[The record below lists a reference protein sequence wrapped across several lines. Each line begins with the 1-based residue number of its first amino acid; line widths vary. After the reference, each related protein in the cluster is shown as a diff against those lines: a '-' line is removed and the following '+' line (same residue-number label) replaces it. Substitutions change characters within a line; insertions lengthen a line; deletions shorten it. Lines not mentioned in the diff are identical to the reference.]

1 MSIMDVFGRGAM
13 PQFNMRGAGTST
25 PFRDLGTEAL
35 RTQAAGEELRALQE
49 EKFSSDMGKVSDGLD
64 YLKELMSPEDQEEEL
79 LEDLPLEAITPIMG
93 PSGDDEATGK
103 FTPSYD
109 VEPTF
114 TQKAVE
120 GGKNIFQKGVDF
132 VKNNPIESALTAG
145 SFFNLP
151 LAAIMGGYYLGKE
164 NPIPSAEDAVEYG
177 NFEEGNL
184 GVAMDKSGFFDQ
196 GSIQRQRE
204 LNDALEDPN
213 ADLPSWYDEMDHEG
227 SMAGAYDTREF
238 AYGGRV
244 GFEEG
249 GGLFE
254 RTSQIPEMFT
264 TDELPSDPLS
274 QIVKMGMA
282 VRAPLLDVVEMLGLG
297 AKESARVVSDLVKKG
312 YDVTEPL
319 RDVAGDAIADTAE
332 FIQKDARDMGRFMS
346 PTYYADRFIVPA
358 LRGEEAR
365 TDTETRLRK
374 DLSNRGRSSATQERT
389 EMLKQKL
396 FEETFGKDTQGRSAL
411 ARPVEIDLG
420 DGISVDYADGGRV
433 GLNTGGMPFGYTPFM
448 NMQQGIDYYSQFA
461 NPTYGNA
468 VVEESQ
474 QQDQSS
480 VADDVLGQEENL
492 GTLIDPRGGR
502 GPEDRGS
509 FADRFGTAED
519 QGYGYSGTP
528 GEGGSGTFKNPAFG
542 DYGDTFTPGPGIGMA
557 YDEYGRLQ
565 NIGVLNDLG
574 LNLYDAAY
582 PIAKMKPGIPGI
594 VENIFNANK
603 NYQEKKA
610 KEEQEAKQKQV
621 QEDAVALSNE
631 IKDQF
636 ASYNVGGGDKK
647 NKPSTGTG
655 TFSGGTVSGFTG
667 QGQSPH
673 SSMSTAGKNKNTNKN
688 KNKNKNDGVG
698 GGAGP
703 KGGTGSPGDT
713 GRQGRS
719 RCFVKGTMVEM
730 ADGTTKEITTITPGM
745 ETRGGTVEFVLQGL
759 PVDIWDYKG
768 VKVSG
773 THWVVEDNQLIA
785 VEDSKHGIKT
795 DMFEPV
801 YSMKTSKQRMW
812 VKGIEFGDFESGTD
826 EDWEPY
832 FEKVRQDLNKKLHE
846 KRKEN
851 QQSDERV

>member
-120 GGKNIFQKGVDF
+120 GGKNLIQKGVDF

-151 LAAIMGGYYLGKE
+151 LAAIMGGYYLGKD
-164 NPIPSAEDAVEYG
+164 NPIPTAEDAVEYG

-282 VRAPLLDVVEMLGLG
+282 ARAPLLDVVEMLGLG
-297 AKESARVVSDLVKKG
+297 AKESARVVSDLVKQG

-319 RDVAGDAIADTAE
+319 RDAAGDAIADTAE

-396 FEETFGKDTQGRSAL
+396 FEETFGKDTQGSSAL

-461 NPTYGNA
+461 NPTFGNA
-468 VVEESQ
+468 AVEESQ

-542 DYGDTFTPGPGIGMA
+542 DYGDTFTPGPGIGDA
-557 YDEYGRLQ
+557 YDPYGRLRD
-565 NIGVLNDLG
+565 IGIFNDLG

-582 PIAKMKPGIPGI
+582 PFATDPVGSFANLFRNRQEEEAYDKTTLAETTKMLQDNYAKQQK
-594 VENIFNANK
+594 
-603 NYQEKKA
+603 
-610 KEEQEAKQKQV
+610 QEAEAAAAAREAAARETELANAAEAAAAREKLKQ
-621 QEDAVALSNE
+621 A
-631 IKDQF
+631 
-636 ASYNVGGGDKK
+636 ASYKQYTGGRGAKIGSLGAGGGQRR
-647 NKPSTGTG
+647 SAGL
-655 TFSGGTVSGFTG
+655 SGSGSGAGKGGLGAGG
-667 QGQSPH
+667 QG
-673 SSMSTAGKNKNTNKN
+673 GKNK
-688 KNKNKNDGVG
+688 
-698 GGAGP
+698 
-703 KGGTGSPGDT
+703 GTA
-713 GRQGRS
+713 R
-719 RCFVKGTMVEM
+719 F
-730 ADGTTKEITTITPGM
+730 
-745 ETRGGTVEFVLQGL
+745 
-759 PVDIWDYKG
+759 
-768 VKVSG
+768 
-773 THWVVEDNQLIA
+773 
-785 VEDSKHGIKT
+785 
-795 DMFEPV
+795 
-801 YSMKTSKQRMW
+801 
-812 VKGIEFGDFESGTD
+812 
-826 EDWEPY
+826 
-832 FEKVRQDLNKKLHE
+832 
-846 KRKEN
+846 
-851 QQSDERV
+851 

>member
-120 GGKNIFQKGVDF
+120 GGKNLIQKGVDF

-151 LAAIMGGYYLGKE
+151 LAAIMGGYYLGKD
-164 NPIPSAEDAVEYG
+164 NPIPTAEDAVEYG

-282 VRAPLLDVVEMLGLG
+282 ARAPLLDVVEMLGLG
-297 AKESARVVSDLVKKG
+297 AKESARVVSDLVKQG

-319 RDVAGDAIADTAE
+319 RDAAGDAIADTAE

-396 FEETFGKDTQGRSAL
+396 FEETFGKDTQGSSAL

-461 NPTYGNA
+461 NPTFGNA
-468 VVEESQ
+468 AVEESQ

-542 DYGDTFTPGPGIGMA
+542 DYGDTFTPGPGIGDA
-557 YDEYGRLQ
+557 YDPYGRLRD
-565 NIGVLNDLG
+565 IGIFNDLG

-582 PIAKMKPGIPGI
+582 PFATDPVGSFANLFRNRQEEEAYDKTTLAETTKMLQDNYAKQQK
-594 VENIFNANK
+594 
-603 NYQEKKA
+603 
-610 KEEQEAKQKQV
+610 QEAEAAAAAREAAAREAELANAAEAAAAREKLKQ
-621 QEDAVALSNE
+621 A
-631 IKDQF
+631 
-636 ASYNVGGGDKK
+636 ASYKQYTGGRGAKIGSLGAGGGQRR
-647 NKPSTGTG
+647 SAGL
-655 TFSGGTVSGFTG
+655 SGSGSGAGKGGLGAGG
-667 QGQSPH
+667 QK
-673 SSMSTAGKNKNTNKN
+673 GKNK
-688 KNKNKNDGVG
+688 
-698 GGAGP
+698 
-703 KGGTGSPGDT
+703 GTA
-713 GRQGRS
+713 R
-719 RCFVKGTMVEM
+719 F
-730 ADGTTKEITTITPGM
+730 
-745 ETRGGTVEFVLQGL
+745 
-759 PVDIWDYKG
+759 
-768 VKVSG
+768 
-773 THWVVEDNQLIA
+773 
-785 VEDSKHGIKT
+785 
-795 DMFEPV
+795 
-801 YSMKTSKQRMW
+801 
-812 VKGIEFGDFESGTD
+812 
-826 EDWEPY
+826 
-832 FEKVRQDLNKKLHE
+832 
-846 KRKEN
+846 
-851 QQSDERV
+851 

>member
-120 GGKNIFQKGVDF
+120 GGKNLIQKGVDF

-151 LAAIMGGYYLGKE
+151 LAAIMGGYYLGKD
-164 NPIPSAEDAVEYG
+164 NPIPTAEDAVEYG

-282 VRAPLLDVVEMLGLG
+282 ARAPLLDVVEMLGLG
-297 AKESARVVSDLVKKG
+297 AKESARVVSDLVKQG

-319 RDVAGDAIADTAE
+319 RDAAGDAIADTAE

-396 FEETFGKDTQGRSAL
+396 FEETFGKDTQGSSAL

-461 NPTYGNA
+461 NPTFGNA
-468 VVEESQ
+468 AVEESQ

-542 DYGDTFTPGPGIGMA
+542 DYGDTFTPGPGIGDA
-557 YDEYGRLQ
+557 YDPYGRLRD
-565 NIGVLNDLG
+565 IGIFNDLG

-582 PIAKMKPGIPGI
+582 PFATDPVGSFANLFRNRQEEEAYDKTTLAETTKMLQDNYAKQQK
-594 VENIFNANK
+594 
-603 NYQEKKA
+603 
-610 KEEQEAKQKQV
+610 QEAEAAAAAREAAAREAELANAAEAAAAREKLKQ
-621 QEDAVALSNE
+621 A
-631 IKDQF
+631 
-636 ASYNVGGGDKK
+636 ASYKQYTGGRGAKIGSLGAGGGQKR
-647 NKPSTGTG
+647 SAGL
-655 TFSGGTVSGFTG
+655 SGSGSGAGKGGLGAGG
-667 QGQSPH
+667 QG
-673 SSMSTAGKNKNTNKN
+673 GKNK
-688 KNKNKNDGVG
+688 
-698 GGAGP
+698 
-703 KGGTGSPGDT
+703 GTA
-713 GRQGRS
+713 R
-719 RCFVKGTMVEM
+719 F
-730 ADGTTKEITTITPGM
+730 
-745 ETRGGTVEFVLQGL
+745 
-759 PVDIWDYKG
+759 
-768 VKVSG
+768 
-773 THWVVEDNQLIA
+773 
-785 VEDSKHGIKT
+785 
-795 DMFEPV
+795 
-801 YSMKTSKQRMW
+801 
-812 VKGIEFGDFESGTD
+812 
-826 EDWEPY
+826 
-832 FEKVRQDLNKKLHE
+832 
-846 KRKEN
+846 
-851 QQSDERV
+851 

>member
-120 GGKNIFQKGVDF
+120 GGKNLIQKGVDF

-151 LAAIMGGYYLGKE
+151 LAAIMGGYYLGKD
-164 NPIPSAEDAVEYG
+164 NPIPTAEDAVEYG

-282 VRAPLLDVVEMLGLG
+282 ARAPLLDVVEMLGLG
-297 AKESARVVSDLVKKG
+297 AKESARVVSDLVKQG

-319 RDVAGDAIADTAE
+319 RDAAGDAIADTAE

-396 FEETFGKDTQGRSAL
+396 FEETFGKDTQGSSAL

-461 NPTYGNA
+461 NPTFGNA
-468 VVEESQ
+468 AVEESQ

-542 DYGDTFTPGPGIGMA
+542 DYGDTFTPGPGIGDA
-557 YDEYGRLQ
+557 YDPYGRLRD
-565 NIGVLNDLG
+565 IGIFNDLG

-582 PIAKMKPGIPGI
+582 PFATDPVGSFANLFRNRQEEEAYDKTTLAETTKMLQDNYAKQQK
-594 VENIFNANK
+594 
-603 NYQEKKA
+603 
-610 KEEQEAKQKQV
+610 QEAEAAAAAREAAAREAELANAAEAAAAREKLKQ
-621 QEDAVALSNE
+621 A
-631 IKDQF
+631 
-636 ASYNVGGGDKK
+636 ASYKQYTGGRGAKIGSLGAGGGQRR
-647 NKPSTGTG
+647 SAGL
-655 TFSGGTVSGFTG
+655 SGSGSGAGKGGLGAGG
-667 QGQSPH
+667 QG
-673 SSMSTAGKNKNTNKN
+673 GKNK
-688 KNKNKNDGVG
+688 
-698 GGAGP
+698 
-703 KGGTGSPGDT
+703 GTA
-713 GRQGRS
+713 R
-719 RCFVKGTMVEM
+719 F
-730 ADGTTKEITTITPGM
+730 
-745 ETRGGTVEFVLQGL
+745 
-759 PVDIWDYKG
+759 
-768 VKVSG
+768 
-773 THWVVEDNQLIA
+773 
-785 VEDSKHGIKT
+785 
-795 DMFEPV
+795 
-801 YSMKTSKQRMW
+801 
-812 VKGIEFGDFESGTD
+812 
-826 EDWEPY
+826 
-832 FEKVRQDLNKKLHE
+832 
-846 KRKEN
+846 
-851 QQSDERV
+851 

>member
-120 GGKNIFQKGVDF
+120 GGKNLIQKGVDF

-151 LAAIMGGYYLGKE
+151 LAAIMGGYYLGKD
-164 NPIPSAEDAVEYG
+164 NPIPTAEDAVEYG

-204 LNDALEDPN
+204 LNDALEDLN

-282 VRAPLLDVVEMLGLG
+282 ARAPLLDVVEMLGLG
-297 AKESARVVSDLVKKG
+297 AKESARVVSDLVKQG

-319 RDVAGDAIADTAE
+319 RDAAGDAIADTAE

-396 FEETFGKDTQGRSAL
+396 FEETFGKDTQGSSAL

-461 NPTYGNA
+461 NPTFGNA
-468 VVEESQ
+468 AVEESQ

-519 QGYGYSGTP
+519 RGYGYSGTP

-542 DYGDTFTPGPGIGMA
+542 DYGDTFTPGPGIGDA
-557 YDEYGRLQ
+557 YDPYGRLRD
-565 NIGVLNDLG
+565 IGIFNDLG

-582 PIAKMKPGIPGI
+582 PFATDPVGSFANLFRNRQEEEAYDKTTLAETTKMLQDNYAKQQK
-594 VENIFNANK
+594 
-603 NYQEKKA
+603 
-610 KEEQEAKQKQV
+610 QEAEAAAAAREAAAREAELANAAEAAAAREKLKQ
-621 QEDAVALSNE
+621 A
-631 IKDQF
+631 
-636 ASYNVGGGDKK
+636 ASYKQYTGGRGAKIGSLGAGGGQKR
-647 NKPSTGTG
+647 SAGL
-655 TFSGGTVSGFTG
+655 SGSGSGAGKGGLGAGG
-667 QGQSPH
+667 QG
-673 SSMSTAGKNKNTNKN
+673 GKNK
-688 KNKNKNDGVG
+688 
-698 GGAGP
+698 
-703 KGGTGSPGDT
+703 GTA
-713 GRQGRS
+713 R
-719 RCFVKGTMVEM
+719 F
-730 ADGTTKEITTITPGM
+730 
-745 ETRGGTVEFVLQGL
+745 
-759 PVDIWDYKG
+759 
-768 VKVSG
+768 
-773 THWVVEDNQLIA
+773 
-785 VEDSKHGIKT
+785 
-795 DMFEPV
+795 
-801 YSMKTSKQRMW
+801 
-812 VKGIEFGDFESGTD
+812 
-826 EDWEPY
+826 
-832 FEKVRQDLNKKLHE
+832 
-846 KRKEN
+846 
-851 QQSDERV
+851 

>member
-49 EKFSSDMGKVSDGLD
+49 EKFSSDMGKISDGLD
-64 YLKELMSPEDQEEEL
+64 YLKDLMSPEDQEEEL
-79 LEDLPLEAITPIMG
+79 LEDLPLEAIIPMMG

-103 FTPSYD
+103 FESGQ
-109 VEPTF
+109 TF
-114 TQKAVE
+114 TEDLTQSAADFLDLNQE
-120 GGKNIFQKGVDF
+120 GREILGNAIEAPKEGIDFFVDEF
-132 VKNNPIESALTAG
+132 ESGYNP
-145 SFFNLP
+145 
-151 LAAIMGGYYLGKE
+151 
-164 NPIPSAEDAVEYG
+164 
-177 NFEEGNL
+177 EERN
-184 GVAMDKSGFFDQ
+184 
-196 GSIQRQRE
+196 
-204 LNDALEDPN
+204 
-213 ADLPSWYDEMDHEG
+213 
-227 SMAGAYDTREF
+227 
-238 AYGGRV
+238 
-244 GFEEG
+244 
-249 GGLFE
+249 
-254 RTSQIPEMFT
+254 
-264 TDELPSDPLS
+264 
-274 QIVKMGMA
+274 
-282 VRAPLLDVVEMLGLG
+282 
-297 AKESARVVSDLVKKG
+297 
-312 YDVTEPL
+312 
-319 RDVAGDAIADTAE
+319 
-332 FIQKDARDMGRFMS
+332 
-346 PTYYADRFIVPA
+346 
-358 LRGEEAR
+358 
-365 TDTETRLRK
+365 
-374 DLSNRGRSSATQERT
+374 
-389 EMLKQKL
+389 
-396 FEETFGKDTQGRSAL
+396 SAL
-411 ARPVEIDLG
+411 AITGEAYRAAEPYIKDALKGTSNFFIDQYNKYKNTPIENYEYETDFYQDLFGDKTREEEINS
-420 DGISVDYADGGRV
+420 IPIYADGGRV

-461 NPTYGNA
+461 NPTFGNA
-468 VVEESQ
+468 AVEESQ

-528 GEGGSGTFKNPAFG
+528 GEGGSATFNNPAYG
-542 DYGDTFTPGPGIGMA
+542 SSLLGTGTGDTFTPAPGIGMA
-557 YDEYGRLQ
+557 YDEYGRLR

-594 VENIFNANK
+594 FENIFNANK

-610 KEEQEAKQKQV
+610 QEERDALAQQV
-621 QEDAVALSNE
+621 KDDAIALSTD
-631 IKDQF
+631 IKDRF
-636 ASYNVGGGDKK
+636 ASYNVGGGNEK
-647 NKPSTGTG
+647 NKPSAGTG
-655 TFSGGTVSGFTG
+655 TFSEGKVSGFTG

-673 SSMSTAGKNKNTNKN
+673 SSMSTAGKNKNKN
-688 KNKNKNDGVG
+688 KNTNKGVG

-703 KGGTGSPGDT
+703 KGGSGKPGD
-713 GRQGRS
+713 GNKGPRGRS
-719 RCFVKGTMVEM
+719 RCFVKGTMLEM

-812 VKGIEFGDFESGTD
+812 VNGIEFGDFESGTD

-832 FEKVRQDLNKKLHE
+832 FEKVRQDLNKKLRE

>member
-79 LEDLPLEAITPIMG
+79 LEDLPLEAITPMMG

-114 TQKAVE
+114 TQKVVE
-120 GGKNIFQKGVDF
+120 GGKNLFQKGVDF

-145 SFFNLP
+145 SFVNMP
-151 LAAIMGGYYLGKE
+151 LALLMGGYYAAGGDK
-164 NPIPSAEDAVEYG
+164 PIPSAEDAVEYG

-282 VRAPLLDVVEMLGLG
+282 ARAPLLDVVEMLGLG
-297 AKESARVVSDLVKKG
+297 AKESARVVSDLVKQG

-319 RDVAGDAIADTAE
+319 RDAAGDAIADTAE

-396 FEETFGKDTQGRSAL
+396 FEETFGKDTQGSSAL

-461 NPTYGNA
+461 NPTFGNA
-468 VVEESQ
+468 AVEESQ

-542 DYGDTFTPGPGIGMA
+542 DYGDTFTPGPGIGDA
-557 YDEYGRLQ
+557 YDPYGRLRD
-565 NIGVLNDLG
+565 IGIFNDLG

-582 PIAKMKPGIPGI
+582 PFATDPVGSFANLFRNRQEEEAYDKTTLAETTKMLQDNYAKQQK
-594 VENIFNANK
+594 
-603 NYQEKKA
+603 
-610 KEEQEAKQKQV
+610 QEAEAAAAAREAAARETELANAAEAAAAREKLKQ
-621 QEDAVALSNE
+621 A
-631 IKDQF
+631 
-636 ASYNVGGGDKK
+636 ASYKQYTGGRGAKIGSLGAGGGQKR
-647 NKPSTGTG
+647 SAGL
-655 TFSGGTVSGFTG
+655 SGSGSGAGKGGLGAGG
-667 QGQSPH
+667 QK
-673 SSMSTAGKNKNTNKN
+673 GKNK
-688 KNKNKNDGVG
+688 
-698 GGAGP
+698 
-703 KGGTGSPGDT
+703 GTA
-713 GRQGRS
+713 R
-719 RCFVKGTMVEM
+719 F
-730 ADGTTKEITTITPGM
+730 
-745 ETRGGTVEFVLQGL
+745 
-759 PVDIWDYKG
+759 
-768 VKVSG
+768 
-773 THWVVEDNQLIA
+773 
-785 VEDSKHGIKT
+785 
-795 DMFEPV
+795 
-801 YSMKTSKQRMW
+801 
-812 VKGIEFGDFESGTD
+812 
-826 EDWEPY
+826 
-832 FEKVRQDLNKKLHE
+832 
-846 KRKEN
+846 
-851 QQSDERV
+851 